1 MIEQVKS
8 TYSILRKA
16 LEKQTKTIEG
26 QGKEEIKA
34 IEEHGIQLVKSSAFS
49 EKEESIPLDK
59 QKKIFHNPKFQI
71 N

>member
-8 TYSILRKA
+8 TYFLLRKA
-16 LEKQTKTIEG
+16 LEKQAKTIEG
-26 QGKEEIKA
+26 QGKEK
-34 IEEHGIQLVKSSAFS
+34 EHGIQLGKSNAFS

>member
-1 MIEQVKS
+1 M
-8 TYSILRKA
+8 RK
-16 LEKQTKTIEG
+16 TKTIED

-34 IEEHGIQLVKSSAFS
+34 IEEHGIQLVKSNAFS

-59 QKKIFHNPKFQI
+59 QKKKIFDNPKFQI